1 MSGTV
6 SANSLIGEL
15 KRKRAISSFS
25 GKLAPK
31 EMLVDVA
38 FLEREYHLD
47 SLANEAQQIVEN
59 ALL

>member
-6 SANSLIGEL
+6 SEKSLIGER
-15 KRKRAISSFS
+15 KKKRAISPLA

-38 FLEREYHLD
+38 LLER
-47 SLANEAQQIVEN
+47 
-59 ALL
+59 

>member
-6 SANSLIGEL
+6 SAKSLIGEL
-15 KRKRAISSFS
+15 RRKRAISPFA

-38 FLEREYHLD
+38 LLGREYHLD
-47 SLANEAQQIVEN
+47 SLVNEARQIVEN
-59 ALL
+59 TLL